1 MKAKVEKVNV
11 GTYDY
16 DSIVVNIEN
25 KKTEIVFSK
34 KDNISQYECK
44 EVELVKENNIY
55 SIKSV
60 SNSTSKVKNND
71 WMI

>member
-34 KDNISQYECK
+34 KDNVSQYEGK
-44 EVELVKENNIY
+44 EIELVTENNLY
-55 SIKSV
+55 KIKSV
-60 SNSTSKVKNND
+60 TTSVTKKND
-71 WMI
+71 